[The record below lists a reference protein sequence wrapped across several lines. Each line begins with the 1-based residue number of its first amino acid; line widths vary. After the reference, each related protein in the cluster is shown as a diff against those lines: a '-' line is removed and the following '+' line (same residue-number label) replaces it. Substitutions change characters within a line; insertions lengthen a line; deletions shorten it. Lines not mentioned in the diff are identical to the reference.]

1 MCDRAVADL
10 GPLSSS
16 SSLLDSSHFVFEGA
30 TRGPLNDNPS
40 SWASDTPGNK
50 TGLSEKIVGISL
62 IVKHRGSLE
71 SLHSDVYLYEK
82 FYDFELPVRMFKQPL
97 RASNSALIV
106 ITHH

>member
-1 MCDRAVADL
+1 MITHHHA
-10 GPLSSS
+10 PLIPQ
-16 SSLLDSSHFVFEGA
+16 V
-30 TRGPLNDNPS
+30 TKRDN
-40 SWASDTPGNK
+40 
-50 TGLSEKIVGISL
+50 LKIVDINL

-71 SLHSDVYLYEK
+71 SLHSDIYLYEK